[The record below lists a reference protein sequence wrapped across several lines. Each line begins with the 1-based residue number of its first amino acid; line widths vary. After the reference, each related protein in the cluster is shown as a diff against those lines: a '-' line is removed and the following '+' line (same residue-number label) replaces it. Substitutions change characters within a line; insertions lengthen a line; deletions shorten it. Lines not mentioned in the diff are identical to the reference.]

1 MTYKRILV
9 GTDGSATAEAAIRHA
24 ARLAKSMGADLN
36 LVSAYSAPD
45 PKQVSRWVEEAGQE
59 FVGLITG
66 TTAAESAVEHG
77 QVAAKEEGVEATAAY
92 VEGDPGEVLITTAES
107 DGIDLVVVGNK
118 GMTGAKR
125 FLLGSVPHKVS
136 HHAPCDVLI
145 VHTT

>member
-1 MTYKRILV
+1 MAYKKILV
-9 GTDGSATAEAAIRHA
+9 GTDGSETAAEAIRHA
-24 ARLAKSMGADLN
+24 ARLAKAMGADLQ
-36 LVSAYSAPD
+36 LISAYSAPD
-45 PKQVSRWVEEAGQE
+45 PKQVSRWVQEAGQE

-66 TTAAESAVEHG
+66 TTAAESAIERG
-77 QVAAKEEGVEATAAY
+77 QRTAKEEGVAAEARFL
-92 VEGDPGEVLITTAES
+92 EGDPGEVLISAAET
-107 DGIDLVVVGNK
+107 DDIDLIIVGNK

>member
-1 MTYKRILV
+1 MAYKRILV

-24 ARLAKSMGADLN
+24 ANLAKQMGADLH
-36 LVSAYSAPD
+36 LISAYSLPD
-45 PKQVSRWVEEAGQE
+45 PKQVSRWVQEAGQE

-66 TTAAESAVEHG
+66 TTSAEAAVDKG
-77 QVAAKEEGVEATAAY
+77 QRTAKEEGVEAIARFE
-92 VEGDPGEVLITTAES
+92 EGDAGEVLINAAEREN
-107 DGIDLVVVGNK
+107 IDLLIVGNK

>member
-1 MTYKRILV
+1 MAYKRILV

-24 ARLAKSMGADLN
+24 ARLAKSMGADLD

-45 PKQVSRWVEEAGQE
+45 PNQVSRWVREAGPE
-59 FVGLITG
+59 FAGLITG
-66 TTAAESAVEHG
+66 TTAAESAVERG
-77 QVAAKEEGVEATAAY
+77 QIAAKEEGVAANARY
-92 VEGDPGEVLITTAES
+92 EEGDAGEVLITTAER
-107 DGIDLVVVGNK
+107 DGIDLLVVGNK

>member
-1 MTYKRILV
+1 MAYKKILV

-24 ARLAKSMGADLN
+24 ARLAKSMGADLH
-36 LVSAYSAPD
+36 LISAYSAPD
-45 PKQVSRWVEEAGQE
+45 PKQVSRWVQEAGQE

-66 TTAAESAVEHG
+66 TTAAESAIETG
-77 QVAAKEEGVEATAAY
+77 RRAAKEEGVVAEARFL
-92 VEGDPGEVLITTAES
+92 EGDPGEVLIASAET
-107 DGIDLVVVGNK
+107 DGIDLLIVGNK

>member
-1 MTYKRILV
+1 MAYKRILV
-9 GTDGSATAEAAIRHA
+9 GTDGSATAEVAIRHA
-24 ARLAKSMGADLN
+24 ARLAKSMGAELS

-45 PKQVSRWVEEAGQE
+45 PKQVSRWVQEAGQE

-66 TTAAESAVEHG
+66 TSAAESAVGRG
-77 QVAAKEEGVEATAAY
+77 QIAAKEEGVDASTRF
-92 VEGDPGEVLITTAES
+92 VEGDPGEVLINTAEA
-107 DGIDLVVVGNK
+107 DGIDLLIVGNK

>member
-1 MTYKRILV
+1 MAYKRILV
-9 GTDGSATAEAAIRHA
+9 GTDGSATAEEAIRHA
-24 ARLAKSMGADLN
+24 ARLAKSMSAELH

-45 PKQVSRWVEEAGQE
+45 PKQVSRWVQEAPQE
-59 FVGLITG
+59 FAGLITG
-66 TTAAESAVEHG
+66 TTAAESAIDRG
-77 QVAAKEEGVEATAAY
+77 QSAAKKEGVEAKAQFL
-92 VEGDPGEVLITTAES
+92 EGDAGEVLINIAET
-107 DGIDLVVVGNK
+107 DGIDLLIVGNK

>member
-1 MTYKRILV
+1 MAYKKILV

-24 ARLAKSMGADLN
+24 ARLAKSMGAGLH
-36 LVSAYSAPD
+36 VISAYSAPD
-45 PKQVSRWVEEAGQE
+45 PKQVSRWVQEAPQE
-59 FVGLITG
+59 FAGLITG
-66 TTAAESAVEHG
+66 TTAAEAAIDRG
-77 QVAAKEEGVEATAAY
+77 QRTAKEEGVDASATF
-92 VEGDPGEVLITTAES
+92 VEGDAGEALIATAES
-107 DGIDLVVVGNK
+107 EGIDLMIVGNK

>member
-1 MTYKRILV
+1 MAYKKILV
-9 GTDGSATAEAAIRHA
+9 GTDGSKTAEAAIRHA
-24 ARLAKSMGADLN
+24 ARLAKSMGADLQ

-45 PKQVSRWVEEAGQE
+45 PQQVSRWVQEAGQE

-66 TTAAESAVEHG
+66 TSAAESAVERG
-77 QVAAKEEGVEATAAY
+77 QIAAKEEGVDANVRF
-92 VEGDPGEVLITTAES
+92 VEGDAGEVLISTAES
-107 DGIDLVVVGNK
+107 DGIDLLIVGNK

>member
-1 MTYKRILV
+1 MAYKKILV
-9 GTDGSATAEAAIRHA
+9 GTDGSATAAEAIRHA
-24 ARLAKSMGADLN
+24 ARLAKSMGADLQ
-36 LVSAYSAPD
+36 LISAYSAPD
-45 PKQVSRWVEEAGQE
+45 PKQVSRWVQEAGQE

-66 TTAAESAVEHG
+66 TTAAETAIERG
-77 QVAAKEEGVEATAAY
+77 QQTAKEEGVAAAARFL
-92 VEGDPGEVLITTAES
+92 EGDPGEVLISAAET
-107 DGIDLVVVGNK
+107 DDIDLIIVGNK

>member
-1 MTYKRILV
+1 MAYKKILV
-9 GTDGSATAEAAIRHA
+9 GTDGSATAQAAIRHA
-24 ARLAKSMGADLN
+24 ARLAKSMGADLHV
-36 LVSAYSAPD
+36 LSAYNAPD

-66 TTAAESAVEHG
+66 TTAAESAIEHG
-77 QVAAKEEGVEATAAY
+77 QRTAKEEGVDAETSY
-92 VEGDPGEVLITTAES
+92 VEGDPGEALIATAES
-107 DGIDLVVVGNK
+107 NGIDLIIVGNK

-136 HHAPCDVLI
+136 HHSPCDVLI

>member
-1 MTYKRILV
+1 MAYKKILV
-9 GTDGSATAEAAIRHA
+9 GTDGSATAAEAIRHA
-24 ARLAKSMGADLN
+24 ARLAKAMGADLH
-36 LVSAYSAPD
+36 LISAYNAPD
-45 PKQVSRWVEEAGQE
+45 PKQLSRWVQEAGQE

-66 TTAAESAVEHG
+66 TTAAETAIEKG
-77 QVAAKEEGVEATAAY
+77 QQTAKEEGVKAEARFL
-92 VEGDPGEVLITTAES
+92 EGDPGEVLITAAET
-107 DGIDLVVVGNK
+107 DDIDLLIVGNK

>member
-1 MTYKRILV
+1 MAYKRILV

-24 ARLAKSMGADLN
+24 ARLAKSMGADLD

-45 PKQVSRWVEEAGQE
+45 PRQVSRWVQEAGQE
-59 FVGLITG
+59 FAGLITG
-66 TTAAESAVEHG
+66 TTAAEAAIEHG
-77 QVAAKEEGVEATAAY
+77 RVAAKEEGVAANTRY
-92 VEGDPGEVLITTAES
+92 EEGDAGEVLISSAER
-107 DGIDLVVVGNK
+107 DGIDLLVVGNK